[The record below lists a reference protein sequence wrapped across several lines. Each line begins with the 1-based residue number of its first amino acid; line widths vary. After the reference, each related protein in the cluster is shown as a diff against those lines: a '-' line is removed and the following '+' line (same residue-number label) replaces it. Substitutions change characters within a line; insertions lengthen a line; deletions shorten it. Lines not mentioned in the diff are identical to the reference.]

1 MGRGEQGGGGSSLLT
16 WVPLPAPA
24 FHLLPPSRGF
34 PKDTSP
40 DTPSPRPFTSMCRHF
55 TLIPNPLRLPLRV
68 PVPLTARFFQ
78 RASGSGSLSTTSR
91 SLGAPLTA
99 PGEEP
104 LTYQRTTLPA
114 GLFTGPVDGPRPA
127 PTAPLGLPGILCVA
141 SPPPPPAWGGRLP
154 HAPVAEAQ
162 SLESSLA
169 LLLSHPTRNP
179 SANAS
184 PSRQTQNRSSSRLSL
199 LLLSFLWML

>member
-1 MGRGEQGGGGSSLLT
+1 MCGKSRLRSQVPAGGFQLRAEEEKQTVGRGEQGGGGSSLLT

-99 PGEEP
+99 PGEDP
-104 LTYQRTTLPA
+104 LTDPTHHTPCWTLHWARGRPSARTHCPP
-114 GLFTGPVDGPRPA
+114 GPPWH
-127 PTAPLGLPGILCVA
+127 PLRGLP
-141 SPPPPPAWGGRLP
+141 
-154 HAPVAEAQ
+154 
-162 SLESSLA
+162 
-169 LLLSHPTRNP
+169 
-179 SANAS
+179 S
-184 PSRQTQNRSSSRLSL
+184 PSPSL
-199 LLLSFLWML
+199 GWETPPRCSG